1 MYIVSACLLG
11 ITCKYNG
18 ENNYCEA
25 VETLVKG
32 HHYAAVCPEVSAG
45 MAPPRPPSEIRENRV
60 YSKEGTDLT
69 ELFLEGAEA
78 AWQESLQEA
87 EQLGEE
93 IDLAILK
100 ARSPSCGAGVIYD
113 GTFNSVRVKGDG
125 FFARLLKE
133 KGIKTIT
140 EEDC

>member
-11 ITCKYNG
+11 INCKYNG

>member
-11 ITCKYNG
+11 INCKYNG

-25 VETLVKG
+25 VDTLTKD

-45 MAPPRPPSEIRENRV
+45 MVPPRPPSEIRDNRV
-60 YSKEGTDLT
+60 YSKEGEDLT
-69 ELFLEGAEA
+69 ELFIEGAEA
-78 AWQESLQEA
+78 SWKEALQEA
-87 EQLGEE
+87 ERVGEE
-93 IDLAILK
+93 IEVAILK

-113 GTFNSVRVKGDG
+113 GTFASVRVEGDG

>member
-11 ITCKYNG
+11 INCKYNG

-78 AWQESLQEA
+78 AWEEAVQEA
-87 EQLGEE
+87 ERLGEDIE
-93 IDLAILK
+93 LAILK

>member
-1 MYIVSACLLG
+1 LG
-11 ITCKYNG
+11 INCKYNG